1 MGSTHAGQRVNG
13 RRRLAASDDKDG
25 GAARKCFTGHH
36 STRELHLRVPG
47 SEAHP
52 LVVVVGPAVVRIDGG
67 DQIGGGRSSDRCG
80 LALGGTTGQMGGRA
94 RLLGEC

>member
-1 MGSTHAGQRVNG
+1 MRERGRSNRAVGSTHAGQRVSG
-13 RRRLAASDDKDG
+13 RWRLAAGDDRDG

-52 LVVVVGPAVVRIDGG
+52 LVVVVGATVVRIDDD
-67 DQIGGGRSSDRCG
+67 DQIGGGWSSG
-80 LALGGTTGQMGGRA
+80 AGGGDATVH
-94 RLLGEC
+94 